1 MPILRVEE
9 LEQRRVLSGG
19 ISHTSAPAH
28 PTDYNG
34 SSLSALPTAMNPSGA
49 SADVGR
55 LTINFGSLSSDA
67 VTIFVLGS
75 INSFRPMFVIA
86 VETIVFVHMPTSA
99 PDAPSIGNVDPG
111 RAPAALAAGSVNADA
126 PSVLNA
132 NSIAQ
137 GLRAAAQ
144 QPGLANPIPVTPAF
158 VAPRFATPILTGPTG
173 GRTGDVLVPTPPIT
187 PPNPGGGGT
196 VVETEAKVETPLA
209 KPGPVPMLLSI
220 LPTVEIAGFSRGIRQ
235 FLSGVKS
242 AAVKVAEEASGLRE
256 WIAAGVAAAAACEI
270 ARRQLRRNR
279 EVADRLI
286 ELPPLAPAS
295 E

>member
-1 MPILRVEE
+1 MIP
-9 LEQRRVLSGG
+9 G
-19 ISHTSAPAH
+19 
-28 PTDYNG
+28 
-34 SSLSALPTAMNPSGA
+34 GA
-49 SADVGR
+49 SADAGR
-55 LTINFGSLSSDA
+55 LTISFSSLSSDA
-67 VTIFVLGS
+67 VTIFVLGG
-75 INSFRPMFVIA
+75 NSFRPMFVIA
-86 VETIVFVHMPTSA
+86 VETIVFVHMPMNT
-99 PDAPSIGNVDPG
+99 PDVSTIANVDPG
-111 RAPAALAAGSVNADA
+111 RAPAALAAGPVNADA
-126 PSVLNA
+126 PPILNA

-137 GLRAAAQ
+137 SLRAAAQ
-144 QPGLANPIPVTPAF
+144 QPALANPIPVTPAF
-158 VAPRFATPILTGPTG
+158 VAPRFATPILTGPTT

-187 PPNPGGGGT
+187 PPNPGGGGA
-196 VVETEAKVETPLA
+196 VVETEAKVETPPA

-256 WIAAGVAAAAACEI
+256 WIVAGVAAAAACEI

-279 EVADRLI
+279 EAADRLI